1 MATSQESAIAR
12 LHQSAQLCSQFSFA
26 SFSSCWTGAA
36 AAQQPVCQHVRTE
49 FDAGTGTFVMHIG
62 LLLGSSLASQLH
74 GWWPDTAPLQLSLRA
89 TDAAG
94 SSSGF
99 TPEVISVARA
109 DDDSSLDGLLR
120 RECAASLSWLL
131 DDARRCVG
139 DWVQLSSAQPSG
151 RPNLFIWI
159 AAHVAFALKHRTGY
173 YSCVSSRPLAAFS
186 PIPCA
191 LEADVHVQHHHLE
204 QAALDAGS
212 HGLCLCDALA
222 GFQVRRAT
230 VSLAPNY
237 RHQPPFSP
245 LTPCCSTQALSSSSI
260 APSRP

>member
-1 MATSQESAIAR
+1 MATSQESAVAR
-12 LHQSAQLCSQFSFA
+12 LRQSAQLCSQFDFA
-26 SFSSCWTGAA
+26 KFSSCWTNAA

-49 FDAGTGTFVMHIG
+49 FDAETSTFVIHIG

-74 GWWPDTAPLQLSLRA
+74 GWWPDSSPLQLSLRA
-89 TDAAG
+89 THAAG
-94 SSSGF
+94 SSGGF

-109 DDDSSLDGLLR
+109 DEESSHDGLLR

-139 DWVQLSSAQPSG
+139 DWVQLSSAKQG
-151 RPNLFIWI
+151 DRPNLFIWI
-159 AAHVAFALKHRTGY
+159 AAHVAFALKHCTGY

-191 LEADVHVQHHHLE
+191 LEADVHAHHHQLE
-204 QAALDAGS
+204 QDALDAGS

-222 GFQVRRAT
+222 GFQVQRLLR
-230 VSLAPNY
+230 
-237 RHQPPFSP
+237 
-245 LTPCCSTQALSSSSI
+245 STCNCVIGTEL
-260 APSRP
+260 

>member
-1 MATSQESAIAR
+1 MATSHESAFAR
-12 LHQSAQLCSQFSFA
+12 LRQSAQLCSQFNFA
-26 SFSSCWTGAA
+26 AFSSCWADAA

-49 FDAGTGTFVMHIG
+49 FDADTSTFVMHIG

-74 GWWPDTAPLQLSLRA
+74 GWWPDSAPLQLSLRA

-99 TPEVISVARA
+99 TPEVISVTRA
-109 DDDSSLDGLLR
+109 DDESIHDGLLR
-120 RECAASLSWLL
+120 RECTASLSWLL

-139 DWVQLSSAQPSG
+139 DWVQLSSAQHSD

-159 AAHVAFALKHRTGY
+159 AAHVAFALKHRIGY

-204 QAALDAGS
+204 QAALDSGS

-230 VSLAPNY
+230 MSLAPNSSY
-237 RHQPPFSP
+237 HPPS
-245 LTPCCSTQALSSSSI
+245 
-260 APSRP
+260 